1 MRLVSVSMFK
11 KLRKTESGSLK
22 AAAEILERLEY
33 DYSKVQNVS
42 GGNRSSVQ
50 QKPEGVLHAMR
61 RKA

>member
-1 MRLVSVSMFK
+1 MFK

>member
-1 MRLVSVSMFK
+1 MFK

-22 AAAEILERLEY
+22 AAAEVLERLEY

-42 GGNRSSVQ
+42 GGNRSSEQ